1 MNILIVHAH
10 HEPNSFSS
18 ALKDRAVATLTKLG
32 HHVEVSDLY
41 AMGFNPVSDRRNFT
55 MVANPAYLKQQR
67 EETYAAEHDGF
78 APELVAEM
86 EKVLHADLLIF
97 NFPLWWFGMPAA
109 LKGWVDRVFAYGK
122 MYGAGK
128 LYENG
133 VGRGKRALVTM
144 TTGSASGAY
153 TGYGYHPPMAT
164 ILTPIHH
171 GIFWFNGFAP
181 LPPFVAYSVA
191 HVGDDERARLLDDYE
206 RYLSA
211 LDDQRPIVLP
221 PMRDFAG
228 DAIADRFGRWMV
240 EARNARELDE
250 TCIAE
255 LQRDGKILA
264 FWSSRDGD
272 PEPIAWFV
280 FRAEFRE
287 SAEAITQMLNCGDAA
302 EFVIRELARPGTAE
316 LAAPSRVLR

>member
-122 MYGAGK
+122 MYGAGSFTK
-128 LYENG
+128 
-133 VGRGKRALVTM
+133 T
-144 TTGSASGAY
+144 ASDAE
-153 TGYGYHPPMAT
+153 A
-164 ILTPIHH
+164 
-171 GIFWFNGFAP
+171 
-181 LPPFVAYSVA
+181 
-191 HVGDDERARLLDDYE
+191 RARHDD
-206 RYLSA
+206 
-211 LDDQRPIVLP
+211 DGQR
-221 PMRDFAG
+221 
-228 DAIADRFGRWMV
+228 
-240 EARNARELDE
+240 
-250 TCIAE
+250 
-255 LQRDGKILA
+255 
-264 FWSSRDGD
+264 
-272 PEPIAWFV
+272 
-280 FRAEFRE
+280 
-287 SAEAITQMLNCGDAA
+287 
-302 EFVIRELARPGTAE
+302 
-316 LAAPSRVLR
+316 